1 VRTVTDVGLSP
12 RLVWG
17 IIIAIAIGTTLARVS
32 FIVLLGR
39 LGGVPPRLKR
49 LLALVPPAALA
60 ALVFPT
66 LLIADGEFALAL
78 SNTRLLAGGVAAVVA
93 WRTGSLLATV
103 VVGMAVFWGMTFA
116 L

>member
-1 VRTVTDVGLSP
+1 MTDVTLSP
-12 RLVWG
+12 WLVWG
-17 IIIAIAIGTTLARVS
+17 IILAIAVGTTLSRVS

-66 LLIADGEFALAL
+66 LFVADGDFSLAL
-78 SNTRLLAGGVAAVVA
+78 SNTRLLAGTVAAVVA

-103 VVGMAVFWGMTFA
+103 AVGMAVFWAVRFA
-116 L
+116 F

>member
-1 VRTVTDVGLSP
+1 MTEVTLST

-17 IIIAIAIGTTLARVS
+17 IIVAIAIGTTLARVS

-60 ALVFPT
+60 ALVFPSLFVT
-66 LLIADGEFALAL
+66 DGGLAIGL
-78 SNTRLLAGGVAAVVA
+78 DNARLLAGTVAAAVA
-93 WRTGSLLATV
+93 WRTGNLLATV
-103 VVGMAVFWGMTFA
+103 AVGMVVFWVVT
-116 L
+116 LIL

>member
-1 VRTVTDVGLSP
+1 MTDVTMSTQ
-12 RLVWG
+12 LVWG
-17 IIIAIAIGTTLARVS
+17 IIIAIGVGTTLARVS

-60 ALVFPT
+60 ALVFPS
-66 LLIADGEFALAL
+66 LLVADGGLAIGL
-78 SNTRLLAGGVAAVVA
+78 DNTRLLAGTLAGVVA

-103 VVGMAVFWGMTFA
+103 AVGMAVFWIVTLA

>member
-1 VRTVTDVGLSP
+1 MTDVALSS

-17 IIIAIAIGTTLARVS
+17 IILAIAVGTTLARVS

-39 LGGVPPRLKR
+39 LGGVPPRLER

-60 ALVFPT
+60 ALVFPS
-66 LLIADGEFALAL
+66 LLVVDGAFALAL
-78 SNTRLLAGGVAAVVA
+78 SNTRLLAGTVAAVVA
-93 WRTGSLLATV
+93 WRTGNLLATV
-103 VVGMAVFWGMTFA
+103 AVGMIVFWAVTFA

>member
-1 VRTVTDVGLSP
+1 MST

-17 IIIAIAIGTTLARVS
+17 IIIAIAVGTTLARVS

-60 ALVFPT
+60 ALVFPS
-66 LLIADGEFALAL
+66 LLVADGGLAL
-78 SNTRLLAGGVAAVVA
+78 TLDNTRLFAGAVAGVVA
-93 WRTGSLLATV
+93 WRTGNLLATV
-103 VVGMAVFWGMTFA
+103 AVGMAVFWTVTLA